1 MVHRSVELIYHCLD
15 SQKICIVVHMKQIKV
30 VPNWAFSDS
39 EGNHLNQQLF
49 DLLRELH
56 ESGKLT
62 NATKKLG
69 ISYRHGWNLI
79 QRWAEFFG
87 TPLVDMQKGR
97 GASLTNLGEKL
108 LWAEER
114 VLARLGPQME
124 SLASEL
130 NLEIHQALRSDTP
143 VINLFASHGYAVA
156 MLPNLVDEL
165 QLNIQ
170 YMPSAEGI
178 AAVERGECQVAGFHL
193 PTQLSGSNIY
203 AEYKERLTNPDLRI
217 IRFITRQ
224 QGLMVASGNPK
235 QIRSLTDL
243 AREDIR
249 FVNRQA
255 GSGTSALLDELLA
268 RNSIDAKVIK
278 GYNTREFTHSAIA
291 AYVASGMADT
301 GMGVEPPARQF
312 SLDFI
317 PLASEHYLLICLE
330 ETLANPAMQRF
341 LGDIRSE
348 RFSEGILT
356 LPGYSCDR
364 SGEVIRV
371 NELFTE
377 LEL

>member
-1 MVHRSVELIYHCLD
+1 
-15 SQKICIVVHMKQIKV
+15 MKQIKV

-39 EGNHLNQQLF
+39 EGNQLNPQLF

-156 MLPNLVDEL
+156 MLPNLVQEL

-170 YMPSAEGI
+170 YMPSLEGI
-178 AAVERGECQVAGFHL
+178 AAVECGDCQVAGFHL
-193 PTQLSGSNIY
+193 PAQLSGSRIY
-203 AEYKERLTNPDLRI
+203 AEYKERLSNPDLRI

-224 QGLMVASGNPK
+224 QGLMVAAGNPK
-235 QIRSLTDL
+235 QIRSLRDL
-243 AREDIR
+243 SREDVR
-249 FVNRQA
+249 FVNRQV
-255 GSGTSALLDELLA
+255 GSGTSALLNELLE
-268 RNSIDAKVIK
+268 RNSVETGRIK
-278 GYNTREFTHSAIA
+278 GFTTREFTHSAIA

-301 GMGVEPPARQF
+301 GLGVEPPARQF

-317 PLASEHYLLICLE
+317 PVASEHYLLICLE

-341 LGDIRSE
+341 LSDIRSQ
-348 RFSEGILT
+348 RFTDGILT
-356 LPGYSCDR
+356 LPGYSCDH
-364 SGEVIRV
+364 SGEVMSISD
-371 NELFTE
+371 LFAE
-377 LEL
+377 LEN

>member
-1 MVHRSVELIYHCLD
+1 
-15 SQKICIVVHMKQIKV
+15 MKQIKV
-30 VPNWAFSDS
+30 VPSWAFSDS
-39 EGNHLNQQLF
+39 EGNQLNPQLF

-56 ESGKLT
+56 DSGKLT
-62 NATKKLG
+62 DATKKLG

-130 NLEIHQALRSDTP
+130 NLEIHQALHSDTP
-143 VINLFASHGYAVA
+143 VINLYASHGYAVA
-156 MLPNLVDEL
+156 LLPKLVNEL

-170 YMPSAEGI
+170 YMPSVEGI

-193 PTQLSGSNIY
+193 PTQLAGSEIY
-203 AEYKERLTNPDLRI
+203 ANFKELLANPQLRV

-224 QGLMVASGNPK
+224 QGLMVTAGNPK
-235 QIRSLTDL
+235 QIRSLKDL
-243 AREDIR
+243 SRDDVR
-249 FVNRQA
+249 FVNRQV
-255 GSGTSALLDELLA
+255 GSGTSALLEELLK
-268 RNSIDAKVIK
+268 REQVDAKQIR
-278 GYNTREFTHSAIA
+278 GFTTREFTHSAIA

-301 GMGVEPPARQF
+301 GLGVEPPARQF

-317 PLASEHYLLICLE
+317 AVASEHYLLICLE

-341 LGDIRSE
+341 LSDIRSE
-348 RFSEGILT
+348 RFTDSVGT
-356 LPGYSCDR
+356 LPGYSCDH
-364 SGEVIRV
+364 SGEVIEV
-371 NELFTE
+371 HELFEE
-377 LEL
+377 LEM